1 MLRKVLLAIGIL
13 VLSGS
18 LMVFVIHKA
27 SADSL
32 GEDFECPPGYAQV
45 FNLEP
50 IPAGDSSSTTSDQR
64 CGPITESQVEFLEPI
79 KPGDE
84 GWEIKPY
91 EPTEK
96 SEVVL
101 GPSQESVYR
110 CVFFLEPIQ
119 PGEQESKQSEPVC
132 SSGPIDSV
140 NGISLDSS
148 YLIAKFYD
156 NTSYGSLLAEYYGP
170 SGCSDSVSYGK
181 TTLPANLDNKFASGQ
196 SFSDCDVI
204 EVFDFTYYSGP
215 TYSCGPNC
223 SSFYALNDQVS
234 SWRTG
239 H

>member
-1 MLRKVLLAIGIL
+1 MLQKGLLAIGIIVL
-13 VLSGS
+13 VGG
-18 LMVFVIHKA
+18 LMAFAIPKVVA
-27 SADSL
+27 GNL
-32 GEDFECPPGYAQV
+32 GEDMECPPGYAQV
-45 FNLEP
+45 VNLEP
-50 IPAGDSSSTTSDQR
+50 IQAGDSSSTTSNVS
-64 CGPITESQVEFLEPI
+64 CEPIVQAQVEFLEPI

-96 SEVVL
+96 SEVVF

-119 PGEQESKQSEPVC
+119 PGEQESKESEPVC
-132 SSGPIDSV
+132 SSGPIDSI

-156 NTSYGSLLAEYYGP
+156 NTNYGSLLVEYYGP
-170 SGCSDSVSYGK
+170 SGCSASVSYGK
-181 TTLPANLDNKFASGQ
+181 TTLPSNLDNKFASG
-196 SFSDCDVI
+196 SSYSGCNVI
-204 EVFDFTYYSGP
+204 EVFDFTNYTGP

-223 SSFYALNDQVS
+223 FSFYALNDHVS

-239 H
+239 D